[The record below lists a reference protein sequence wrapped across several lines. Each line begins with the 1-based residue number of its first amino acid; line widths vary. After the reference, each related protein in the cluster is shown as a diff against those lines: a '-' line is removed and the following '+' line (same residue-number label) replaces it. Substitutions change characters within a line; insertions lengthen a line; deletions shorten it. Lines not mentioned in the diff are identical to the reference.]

1 MLWQQAKLY
10 HCRAAS
16 SRRLGSVQSK
26 PTAMK
31 TVLMAANDQLLG
43 DSSLLK
49 AAGHKKAYKIILEVK
64 LLRAMNLGVVGS

>member
-1 MLWQQAKLY
+1 
-10 HCRAAS
+10 
-16 SRRLGSVQSK
+16 
-26 PTAMK
+26 MK

-64 LLRAMNLGVVGS
+64 LLRAMNLGVVGSWANKH